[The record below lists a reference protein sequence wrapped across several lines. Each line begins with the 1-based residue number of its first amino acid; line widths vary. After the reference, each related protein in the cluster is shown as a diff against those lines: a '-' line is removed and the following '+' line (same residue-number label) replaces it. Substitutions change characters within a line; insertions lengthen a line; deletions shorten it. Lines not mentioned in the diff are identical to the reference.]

1 MSMGFD
7 RSSLSAETPVR
18 SLEPPD
24 RVDGEV
30 DTPIGHHLRKKRSLN
45 EDQIGE
51 ILRFQR
57 QHGMRFGEAAI
68 ALGLASG
75 DDVLWALSQQF
86 HYPYASE
93 RGSNLDPELV
103 AAADPF
109 SDDAEVFRDMRS
121 RLMVEAEPGST
132 APARALA
139 VVSADVGDGKTYFAA
154 NLAVAYGQLGVKTL
168 LVDADM
174 RTPRLHRLFALGEG
188 PGLSSVLSGR
198 PEPNV
203 IRRVPGLPSLHLL
216 PVGAM
221 PPNPLELVQRPAF
234 GLLMRE
240 LLTRFDHVIVDTPA
254 ASHGADA
261 RVIAEKSGAALV
273 IGRRRITRMRSLH
286 RLLGDL
292 GKTGTQ
298 VAGVM
303 VNER

>member
-1 MSMGFD
+1 MTMGFD
-7 RSSLSAETPVR
+7 RSSLSVEAPERPLEAE
-18 SLEPPD
+18 

-30 DTPIGHHLRKKRSLN
+30 DTPIGHHLRKKRALS
-45 EDQIGE
+45 EDQISE
-51 ILRFQR
+51 VLRFQR

-68 ALGLASG
+68 ALGLVSG

-86 HYPYASE
+86 HYPYAPE
-93 RGSNLDPELV
+93 RKNNLDPELV

-121 RLMVEAEPGST
+121 RLMVETEPGT
-132 APARALA
+132 PGPARALA

-168 LVDADM
+168 LIDGDM

-188 PGLSSVLSGR
+188 PGLSGVLSGR

-203 IRRVPGLPSLHLL
+203 IRRVPGLPSLHVL

-261 RVIAEKSGAALV
+261 RVIAEKSGSALV

-292 GKTGTQ
+292 GKTGTR